1 MHKAFLKISFFTC
14 IVSACQPIGEKE
26 NIAQL
31 KGPAIPTGIY
41 IGMEEMEGFPAE
53 NPGDKWYHENYMY
66 IRPDSLFLEG
76 NPVVV
81 HKNGEK
87 GYSASD
93 GGFYSYSGRIDTAG
107 GKFTAKLLMF
117 AHDYIAAPLIIK
129 DTTAAK
135 ADLSGDELVKRGIAV
150 RDSSFYKKTYTITP
164 TATGFDMDGV
174 HYVPTA
180 PDSLLALPDFPNAE
194 RFFGQMRISHPTPY
208 NK

>member
-1 MHKAFLKISFFTC
+1 
-14 IVSACQPIGEKE
+14 
-26 NIAQL
+26 
-31 KGPAIPTGIY
+31 
-41 IGMEEMEGFPAE
+41 MEEMEGFPAE

-81 HKNGEK
+81 DQNGEK

-117 AHDYIAAPLIIK
+117 EHDYIAEPLIIK

-135 ADLSGDELVKRGIAV
+135 ADLSVDELVKRGIAV

-180 PDSLLALPDFPNAE
+180 PDSLLALPGFPDAK
-194 RFFGQMRISHPTPY
+194 RFFGQTRSARPKPSG
-208 NK
+208 K